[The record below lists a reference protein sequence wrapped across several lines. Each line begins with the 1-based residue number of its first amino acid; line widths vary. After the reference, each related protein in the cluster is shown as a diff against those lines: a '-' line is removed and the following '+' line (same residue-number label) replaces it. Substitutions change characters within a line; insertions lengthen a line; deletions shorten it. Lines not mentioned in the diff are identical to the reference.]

1 MWGGNLEAVTEVAAL
16 HPPGPWRV
24 SPREQT
30 MQYFQQEALVLE
42 AKVSNS
48 ESAPRSQPTHIV
60 PGNLAI
66 APRAFL
72 LCLPELARR
81 GLPILARV
89 PLGIGRT
96 DIANDGRADKTTL
109 VSVRRPPMG
118 SRDVR
123 HPGMRLEILTD
134 RNSSAD
140 AGSLWSDRGSPM

>member
-72 LCLPELARR
+72 LCFPKHRS
-81 GLPILARV
+81 PV
-89 PLGIGRT
+89 PLEIDRT
-96 DIANDGRADKTTL
+96 DRADNTA
-109 VSVRRPPMG
+109 VVNYY
-118 SRDVR
+118 
-123 HPGMRLEILTD
+123 IL
-134 RNSSAD
+134 S
-140 AGSLWSDRGSPM
+140 